1 MKPETEYKIKAYF
14 MRLMIAVCIALL
26 FIVVIN
32 MAHAEDIIVYQTMP
46 GNANQINREAPKLI
60 IKDNGTAYYTIPG
73 GSGRDYTRPAYR
85 ITGGDNN
92 AIGTFGTEY
101 RTDFEVSEKLLHV
114 RPAQDGARTP

>member
-1 MKPETEYKIKAYF
+1 MKPETEYKLAAYF

-60 IKDNGTAYYTIPG
+60 TNYFLKQHYL
-73 GSGRDYTRPAYR
+73 TRA
-85 ITGGDNN
+85 N
-92 AIGTFGTEY
+92 A
-101 RTDFEVSEKLLHV
+101 EKLYAGDTSFRGFREV
-114 RPAQDGARTP
+114 